1 MAMMF
6 ISPPTYP
13 KPPACRGQASV
24 VEPCAR
30 SILLL
35 PPCRQVHEGM
45 MERGAYPSPYN
56 YYNFPKVGGLG
67 ILGRGGDIRRNNGRR
82 GTREYKFRES

>member
-1 MAMMF
+1 
-6 ISPPTYP
+6 
-13 KPPACRGQASV
+13 
-24 VEPCAR
+24 
-30 SILLL
+30 
-35 PPCRQVHEGM
+35 

-82 GTREYKFRES
+82 GVQENTSSERARP